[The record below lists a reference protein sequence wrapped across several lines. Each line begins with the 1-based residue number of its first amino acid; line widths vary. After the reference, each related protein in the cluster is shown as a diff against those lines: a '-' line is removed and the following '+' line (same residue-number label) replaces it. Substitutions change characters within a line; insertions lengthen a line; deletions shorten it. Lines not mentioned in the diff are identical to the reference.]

1 MGSDYLQEQHLWQ
14 ALKEVSDPEFPLSI
28 VDMGLI
34 YDVQVEGGTVKVRMT
49 FTSTACACMQWIEQD
64 IRDRLLKEPDVKEV
78 EIQVV
83 WDPPWTSDR
92 LTKEGREKLA
102 KAGVSV

>member
-1 MGSDYLQEQHLWQ
+1 MATDREKEQRLWQ
-14 ALKEVSDPEFPLSI
+14 ALQEVSDPEFPLS
-28 VDMGLI
+28 VVEMGLI
-34 YDVQVEGGTVKVRMT
+34 YSLNVEGNAVHVTMT

-64 IRDRLLKEPDVKEV
+64 IRDRLLKEPDVEHV

-92 LTKEGREKLA
+92 VTESGRQKLA